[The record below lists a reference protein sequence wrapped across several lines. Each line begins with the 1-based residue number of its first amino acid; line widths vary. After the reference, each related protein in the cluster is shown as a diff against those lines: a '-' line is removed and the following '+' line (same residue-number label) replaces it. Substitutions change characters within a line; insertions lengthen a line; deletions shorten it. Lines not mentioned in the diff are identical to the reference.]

1 MRIGV
6 PRALVVTMA
15 ALFSGYIIVL
25 GLYAIDIPA
34 NPLPVMIAMIL
45 YALMSTVS
53 LLPSGPSRMPHWMA
67 ASNVLVCILMPLLVT
82 PQLDPAREG
91 GLGYSTWYVAAIG
104 TLMTITS
111 TRRRHSYAWAGIV
124 ALVVQTVIWGGG
136 MGGVVLLL
144 GTGAIGSVSW
154 VAVSHILS
162 VAMLKASRDAARFA
176 QAEREA
182 TDWQA
187 AQEAHLYERQFRLGQ
202 TGTMAAPMLRIIES
216 TGGELTDEQRQECL
230 NLEGAIRDEIRGRS
244 LLNDAMRREVMAAR
258 RRGVAVTLFDE
269 GGLDDLDDRS
279 RDAVLNTLAEALR
292 TTSAQRVIARTA
304 PAESDIAVTV
314 VGLSPVPELAGSA
327 NAADRY
333 GSHGY
338 DDAGSGYEDDED
350 DEEVALWLEIP
361 RSLSA
366 APVAVPSSAP
376 TSAP

>member
-1 MRIGV
+1 
-6 PRALVVTMA
+6 
-15 ALFSGYIIVL
+15 
-25 GLYAIDIPA
+25 
-34 NPLPVMIAMIL
+34 
-45 YALMSTVS
+45 
-53 LLPSGPSRMPHWMA
+53 
-67 ASNVLVCILMPLLVT
+67 
-82 PQLDPAREG
+82 
-91 GLGYSTWYVAAIG
+91 
-104 TLMTITS
+104 
-111 TRRRHSYAWAGIV
+111 
-124 ALVVQTVIWGGG
+124 
-136 MGGVVLLL
+136 
-144 GTGAIGSVSW
+144 
-154 VAVSHILS
+154 
-162 VAMLKASRDAARFA
+162 
-176 QAEREA
+176 
-182 TDWQA
+182 
-187 AQEAHLYERQFRLGQ
+187 
-202 TGTMAAPMLRIIES
+202 MAAPMLRIIES

-314 VGLSPVPELAGSA
+314 VGLSAVPELAGLA
-327 NAADRY
+327 TAADRG

-338 DDAGSGYEDDED
+338 DGAGPGYEDDED

-366 APVAVPSSAP
+366 APVSVPSSAP

>member
-1 MRIGV
+1 
-6 PRALVVTMA
+6 
-15 ALFSGYIIVL
+15 
-25 GLYAIDIPA
+25 
-34 NPLPVMIAMIL
+34 
-45 YALMSTVS
+45 
-53 LLPSGPSRMPHWMA
+53 
-67 ASNVLVCILMPLLVT
+67 
-82 PQLDPAREG
+82 
-91 GLGYSTWYVAAIG
+91 
-104 TLMTITS
+104 
-111 TRRRHSYAWAGIV
+111 
-124 ALVVQTVIWGGG
+124 
-136 MGGVVLLL
+136 
-144 GTGAIGSVSW
+144 VSW

-216 TGGELTDEQRQECL
+216 TGGELTEEQRQECL

-269 GGLDDLDDRS
+269 GGLDDLEEPA

-292 TTSAQRVIARTA
+292 TTSARRVIARTA
-304 PAESDIAVTV
+304 PAESDVAVTV

-327 NAADRY
+327 SASERY

-361 RSLSA
+361 R
-366 APVAVPSSAP
+366 PRDPVPSSA
-376 TSAP
+376 T